1 MDESIHFTRLFNID
15 VSLVT
20 WMRYI
25 GKHAKCDGFE
35 VKEWKWLFEMD
46 CSTIALS
53 RLVVTVDEVWR

>member
-35 VKEWKWLFEMD
+35 VNEWKQLFELD
-46 CSTIALS
+46 CFTIALS
-53 RLVVTVDEVWR
+53 RLVDTADEV